1 MIDPAATA
9 DHATPGDVAKA
20 AVLERLLGHLRHRT
34 DVQNVD
40 IMGTAGFCRNCLAD
54 WLMEADGSLTKEQAR
69 EYVYGTPYGDYKE
82 RHQTPASEEQL
93 AAMKESVA
101 KNAPAG

>member
-1 MIDPAATA
+1 MTDATSTPPSAPSEAVLAATMQ
-9 DHATPGDVAKA
+9 
-20 AVLERLLGHLRHRT
+20 RLLTHLRHRT

-54 WLMEADGSLTKEQAR
+54 WLMEADGSMTKEQAR
-69 EYVYGTPYGDYKE
+69 TYVYGMPYGDYKDA
-82 RHQTPASEEQL
+82 HQTPASEAQL

-101 KNAPAG
+101 KNADAG

>member
-1 MIDPAATA
+1 MTDATSTPPTAPGEAVLAATMQ
-9 DHATPGDVAKA
+9 
-20 AVLERLLGHLRHRT
+20 RLLTHLRHRT

-54 WLMEADGSLTKEQAR
+54 WLMEADGSMTREQAR
-69 EYVYGTPYGDYKE
+69 AYVYGMPYGEYKDA
-82 RHQTPASEEQL
+82 HQTPASGAQL

-101 KNAPAG
+101 KNADAG